1 MNIAVSP
8 MDDWVTFR
16 ELDQGCGCPKGSAFR
31 AFKQRLDQWREGL
44 DYQVLEA
51 GPQAEPIAQLKGQER
66 LYGNTINAVLLSPQ
80 AARVIRANLLEGNG
94 EH

>member
-1 MNIAVSP
+1 MAHGDN
-8 MDDWVTFR
+8 WTTFR
-16 ELDQGCGCPKGSAFR
+16 ELDQDCDCPKGSAFR
-31 AFKQRLDQWREGL
+31 AFKRRLDQWREGL

-51 GPQAEPIAQLKGQER
+51 DLQAERIAQLKDQER

-80 AARVIRANLLEGNG
+80 AARVIRASLVETNC